1 MRRYSTFLVPL
12 LALSILGIF
21 IPQPVS
27 AQEVTSTP
35 EPLTPAPAGTELPG
49 TVTPASGGISSPENG
64 AVLSGV
70 VEIRGTALSAWDLSF
85 SYMNDSTGTW
95 FPLAHSADPVS
106 AGTLATWDTTTIS
119 DGLYVLRLH
128 VSAAD
133 AVQVFRVNVRIG
145 NYYPAETATS
155 TPTATPASTSTALPV
170 FTSTSTSLVEAT
182 AQATFTPVL
191 SPTMPAPLPPNP
203 ATLSPQDVAVNF
215 GKGALGVGALF
226 VFFGLLLSLGRKL
239 RS

>member
-1 MRRYSTFLVPL
+1 MRRCLPFLTILFAFL
-12 LALSILGIF
+12 LLWMF

-35 EPLTPAPAGTELPG
+35 EPLTPAPAWTELPG
-49 TVTPASGGISSPENG
+49 TVPPASGGISSPGKG

-85 SYMNDSTGTW
+85 SYTDDSTGTW
-95 FPLAHSADPVS
+95 FPLAQSADPVS

-119 DGLYVLRLH
+119 DGFYVLRLH

-133 AVQVFRVNVRIG
+133 AMQDFKVNVRVG
-145 NYYPAETATS
+145 NYSSAETATS
-155 TPTATPASTSTALPV
+155 TPTVTPASTSTAVPV
-170 FTSTSTSLVEAT
+170 FTSTSTSLAEAT
-182 AQATFTPVL
+182 IQATLTPVL
-191 SPTMPAPLPPNP
+191 SPTMSAPLPPNP
-203 ATLSPQDVAVNF
+203 ATLNPQDVAVNF
-215 GKGALGVGALF
+215 GKGALGVAALF